1 MIFFSFQERSVIILL
16 TIINVLFFI
25 CNFPQ
30 AILRIMHSLD
40 GHHYKYNVG
49 FQIFR
54 IICNLLEFSNAS
66 LNFYIYFLCNRQ
78 VREHVNY
85 LLKYCKKKLVKTE
98 RVFWWRH
105 KSYVTKTK
113 ETAFQ
118 CILENETTLAFSAS
132 EEFFCKVYN

>member
-1 MIFFSFQERSVIILL
+1 MIILL

-54 IICNLLEFSNAS
+54 IMCNLLEFSNAS

-98 RVFWWRH
+98 RVFWWKH
-105 KSYVTKTK
+105 KSYATKTK

-118 CILENETTLAFSAS
+118 YTWKWNNIGIFLHFKCSFATSTINLS
-132 EEFFCKVYN
+132 